1 MIYMNIFMKV
11 KIKIKGEDYITKV
24 IEESEFDYLVIYDGD
39 WVWFPKCFCEVVD
52 KLKNYVK

>member
-1 MIYMNIFMKV
+1 MNIFMKV

-39 WVWFPKCFCEVVD
+39 WVWFLKCFCEVVD

>member
-1 MIYMNIFMKV
+1 MNIFMKV